1 MLLLLLI
8 ILLLLPEEISHFH
21 LERLAKLCRLCGNK
35 VIIGTGYS
43 GQFTVNFKENI
54 LVKYGVNVET

>member
-8 ILLLLPEEISHFH
+8 ILLLLPEEISH
-21 LERLAKLCRLCGNK
+21 LERLAELCRLCGNK